1 MARNGMG
8 LGLLRLGIILVL
20 GAIVCIAMIFI
31 PSNSRNDNMKF
42 YVFGI
47 IVGLLGGIIMITI
60 SGDYQKKVT
69 LPPST

>member
-1 MARNGMG
+1 MARNGLG
-8 LGLLRLGIILVL
+8 LGLVGLGIILVL

-60 SGDYQKKVT
+60 SGDYQKK
-69 LPPST
+69 